1 MIRCYILDDEKPAI
15 DILTHYIKDTPYL
28 SLEGSSIDSTE
39 AMQIIKMGNI
49 DLIFLDI
56 EMPKLSGLQ
65 FIDLYCKDIDVIL
78 TTAYSNYAL
87 EGYEKNVID
96 YLMKPVTYDRFLRAT
111 EKVFN
116 ISNRKNAGNTD
127 KSDPE
132 EDFILVKT
140 EYKGKYRKINFSEII
155 FIEGLKNYVSI
166 YTNQQEKIV
175 TYIGIGEIENKL
187 PKSKFIRVHRS
198 FIISMDYVIAIDG
211 NEVFMKDGPRVPM
224 AGNFKDELFQQM
236 NLKFL
241 HNKK

>member
-28 SLEGSSIDSTE
+28 SLDGSSIDSTE
-39 AMQIIKMGNI
+39 AMQTIKMGNI

-65 FIDLYCKDIDVIL
+65 FIDLYCKDVDVIL
-78 TTAYSNYAL
+78 TTAYSSYAL

-96 YLMKPVTYDRFLRAT
+96 YLMKPITYDRFLKAT
-111 EKVFN
+111 EKVLN
-116 ISNRKNAGNTD
+116 ISNRKSADSTHTLY
-127 KSDPE
+127 SE

-140 EYKGKYRKINFSEII
+140 EHRGKYRKVNFSEII
-155 FIEGLKNYVSI
+155 FIEGLKNYISI

-175 TYIGIGEIENKL
+175 TYIGIGEIEDKL

-198 FIISMDYVIAIDG
+198 FIISMDYVVAIDG
-211 NEVFMKDGPRVPM
+211 NEIFMKDAPRVPM
-224 AGNFKDELFQQM
+224 AGNFKEELFNQM
-236 NLKFL
+236 ELKFL